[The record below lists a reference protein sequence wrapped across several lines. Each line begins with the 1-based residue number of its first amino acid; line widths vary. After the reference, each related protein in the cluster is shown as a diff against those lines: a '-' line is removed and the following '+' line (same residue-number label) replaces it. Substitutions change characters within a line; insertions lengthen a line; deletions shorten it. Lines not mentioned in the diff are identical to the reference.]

1 MSKAF
6 LPFLLLLMTASIPSS
21 GAEEKVLSL
30 QDCLAI
36 ALKNNITL
44 GIKVV
49 QVERQEGLL
58 RQAREKFLPTLAFQ
72 LGKAKT
78 NTPSYSWIEAEG
90 AISAESR
97 QLSGQLTQALWLGGS
112 LSLSLDS
119 SQYESNERFQTINP
133 RYEGTLMFKLVQP
146 LLRDMGNRVC
156 RKDIIIAGYDRA
168 ISANELRSALLDTAY
183 HIEEL
188 YWNLV
193 FAEGD
198 LEAKKKALQL
208 AEDLLKRNRKMAELG
223 VIAEIEILSAEAETA
238 SRRAEILEAQAL
250 MENSRDELASTMN
263 LGAEFGGGDVI
274 IRPGDDPRREER
286 TVDAGESLRL
296 ALANR
301 PDYRNAGITLD
312 SRDLELDYAKNQL
325 LPALNLNLQYWS
337 PGLSGTQILYR
348 DNNPLTGEVIGV
360 IPGAAAD
367 ALKNVLDFSH
377 RNWSL
382 YLSLDMPL
390 NTLFSRGAYTAARME
405 RREAQLRRRDL
416 ERQIGLEVST
426 ATRSVASCFRRIA
439 ATRYARELAE
449 KKLAAEEKRQA
460 AGLST
465 SFMVLQYQRDLTQ
478 ASSNELRALCDYSLA
493 LARLEKVEG
502 TGLQAKHIEFSQSPP
517 LPGR

>member
-1 MSKAF
+1 
-6 LPFLLLLMTASIPSS
+6 
-21 GAEEKVLSL
+21 
-30 QDCLAI
+30 
-36 ALKNNITL
+36 
-44 GIKVV
+44 
-49 QVERQEGLL
+49 
-58 RQAREKFLPTLAFQ
+58 
-72 LGKAKT
+72 
-78 NTPSYSWIEAEG
+78 
-90 AISAESR
+90 
-97 QLSGQLTQALWLGGS
+97 
-112 LSLSLDS
+112 
-119 SQYESNERFQTINP
+119 
-133 RYEGTLMFKLVQP
+133 
-146 LLRDMGNRVC
+146 
-156 RKDIIIAGYDRA
+156 
-168 ISANELRSALLDTAY
+168 
-183 HIEEL
+183 
-188 YWNLV
+188 
-193 FAEGD
+193 
-198 LEAKKKALQL
+198 
-208 AEDLLKRNRKMAELG
+208 
-223 VIAEIEILSAEAETA
+223 
-238 SRRAEILEAQAL
+238 